1 VARRF
6 HYRGYVI
13 KCYPEP
19 VAALSGQWRLR
30 IAIYTKTNGIFE
42 LQPFAGPTVYASE
55 DEVEILCV
63 AYGQHIIDEKV
74 LGLKAS

>member
-6 HYRGYVI
+6 HYRDYVI
-13 KCYPEP
+13 KCSPER
-19 VAALSGQWRLR
+19 VAISGQWRLG

-42 LQPFAGPTVYASE
+42 LQSFVGPTVYASE
-55 DEVEILCV
+55 DEVEILCM
-63 AYGQHIIDEKV
+63 AYGQRIIDEKV